1 MSNTDQDPSALT
13 GIDELRFESGANS
26 KPSRDPYLAALSRK
40 PLNLNIIGTRF
51 PIAQQL
57 KTYETQGP
65 CSKNLLILSQR
76 HFKMD
81 LKLHHI
87 LSFSRE
93 KMTIP
98 RRLKSRI

>member
-13 GIDELRFESGANS
+13 GIDELRFESGVNS
-26 KPSRDPYLAALSRK
+26 KPSRDPYLAALYRK
-40 PLNLNIIGTRF
+40 PLNLNTIGTRF

-57 KTYETQGP
+57 KTYETKCP
-65 CSKNLLILSQR
+65 HSKNPLILSPR
-76 HFKMD
+76 HFKMG
-81 LKLHHI
+81 LKPHNI
-87 LSFSRE
+87 LAFSRE